1 MSHYLIKNNADV
13 GSTGE
18 CFNVLAFNSFGV
30 TSTKI
35 KGVWLLLCIP
45 LSMSTFPRWHF
56 VVVTLFLPRFVVGQN
71 LAQRTIGHVVD
82 FGTVKPDWL
91 HPVTRRVNY
100 LGGSIRRAACRGQNQ
115 DCCAELHL

>member
-35 KGVWLLLCIP
+35 KGVWLLLCIAWV
-45 LSMSTFPRWHF
+45 MSTFTVWHF
-56 VVVTLFLPRFVVGQN
+56 VAVALFLPCFVVSEN
-71 LAQRTIGHVVD
+71 LAQSAISHVVD
-82 FGTVKPDWL
+82 FPGIHPDWA
-91 HPVTRRVNY
+91 HPFARRVNY
-100 LGGSIRRAACRGQNQ
+100 LDGSIRRAACRGQSQ
-115 DCCAELHL
+115 DCCA